1 MSEVLEIKNT
11 KINKDNV
18 VEDAFSW
25 KVEIPAAVK
34 TENDLSENAYL
45 VLTVHQGK
53 INGELI
59 NPTAEIKKEVNRIIE
74 KYRDT
79 FEEMKRL
86 GD

>member
-1 MSEVLEIKNT
+1 MSEVLEIKT
-11 KINKDNV
+11 AKIKKNNI

-25 KVEIPAAVK
+25 KVEIPEAVK
-34 TENDLSENAYL
+34 TENNLSENAYL

-53 INGELI
+53 IKGELI
-59 NPTAEIKKEVNRIIE
+59 NPTSEIKQEVNRILG

>member
-1 MSEVLEIKNT
+1 MPEVL
-11 KINKDNV
+11 KIETNKTS
-18 VEDAFSW
+18 EDAFSW
-25 KVEIPAAVK
+25 KVEIPDKVK
-34 TENDLSENAYL
+34 NENNLSKNAYL

-59 NPTAEIKKEVNRIIE
+59 NPTTEIKTEVQRLIG
-74 KYRDT
+74 KYGQT